1 MRRPSVRKPVKA
13 AARPDYFPA
22 ENVLLRVLP
31 PALVG
36 QREFEQFHFIGFDL
50 SQADLA
56 GRRFTDCLFETCN
69 LAGAPLAN
77 TSLQNVAFNGCKLL
91 GLQFTVCRDLLF
103 GVHFDRCQL
112 DYASFGGKQMS
123 STRFEGCSLR
133 EADFADTDLSGA
145 IFADCD
151 LTGTLFEN
159 TKLAGADFRTA
170 RHIQLDPAINEV
182 KGARFALESLPGLLT
197 KFGLV
202 VE

>member
-1 MRRPSVRKPVKA
+1 MRRPNIRKPAKA
-13 AARPDYFPA
+13 QARPDYFPP

-31 PALVG
+31 PALVD

-50 SQADLA
+50 SQADLV
-56 GRRFTDCLFETCN
+56 GCRFTDCLFETCN
-69 LAGAPLAN
+69 LAGASLAN
-77 TSLQNVAFNGCKLL
+77 TSLQNVAFDGCKLL

-112 DYASFGGKQMS
+112 DYALFGGKQMAG
-123 STRFEGCSLR
+123 TRFEGCSLR
-133 EADFADTDLSGA
+133 EADFADTNLTGSV
-145 IFADCD
+145 FADCD

-159 TKLAGADFRTA
+159 TKLADADLRTA
-170 RHIQLDPAINEV
+170 RHLQLDPALNEV

-197 KFGLV
+197 KFELV

>member
-1 MRRPSVRKPVKA
+1 MRRPSPRKPAKA
-13 AARPDYFPA
+13 LARPDYFPP
-22 ENVLLRVLP
+22 ENVLTRALP

-56 GRRFTDCLFETCN
+56 GRRFTDCRFENCN
-69 LAGAPLAN
+69 LAGASLAN
-77 TSLQNVAFNGCKLL
+77 TGLQNVAFDGCKLL
-91 GLQFTVCRDLLF
+91 GLQFTACRDLLF

-112 DYASFGGKQMS
+112 DYAVFGGKLLAN
-123 STRFEGCSLR
+123 TRFEGCSLR
-133 EADFADTDLSGA
+133 EADFADTDLTNA

-151 LTGTLFEN
+151 LAGTSFEN
-159 TKLAGADFRTA
+159 TTLTGADLRTA
-170 RHIQLDPAINEV
+170 RHLQLDPALNEV